1 MKQKQKRSLTKITE
15 ICDKKQNMAF
25 QHISDSYCYLPSPPP
40 LPFPYSPPPPPPP
53 KKCAFTKELLSLVSF
68 EFQNWNGKLWKAAK
82 ISQEDNG
89 NAVYF
94 GSSPMLTRFDYTLT
108 SVCIFS
114 ILISTHLTR
123 KNLLNNQGSLYLLII
138 SFTLIA
144 LMHNSGVILKGRIRF
159 WSLSKVCR
167 V

>member
-40 LPFPYSPPPPPPP
+40 LPFPYSSTPTPPPPR
-53 KKCAFTKELLSLVSF
+53 KKCAFTEELLSLVSF

-94 GSSPMLTRFDYTLT
+94 GSSPMLTHYDYTLT

-114 ILISTHLTR
+114 ILISIPLTR
-123 KNLLNNQGSLYLLII
+123 KNLLNNQESLYLLII
-138 SFTLIA
+138 SFYSHSLHA
-144 LMHNSGVILKGRIRF
+144 RF
-159 WSLSKVCR
+159 RGDIVR
-167 V
+167 RN

>member
-1 MKQKQKRSLTKITE
+1 MIKNKIWPFNIFQIRTATCPSL
-15 ICDKKQNMAF
+15 
-25 QHISDSYCYLPSPPP
+25 LPSPSPT
-40 LPFPYSPPPPPPP
+40 PPPPPPP
-53 KKCAFTKELLSLVSF
+53 PRKKCAFTKELLSLVSF

-138 SFTLIA
+138 SFILIA
-144 LMHNSGVILKGRIRF
+144 LMHDSGVILKGRIRF
-159 WSLSKVCR
+159 WSLSKGCR

>member
-1 MKQKQKRSLTKITE
+1 MTKNKIWPFN
-15 ICDKKQNMAF
+15 IF
-25 QHISDSYCYLPSPPP
+25 HIRTATCPPLLPSPSPTPP
-40 LPFPYSPPPPPPP
+40 PPPPPPP

-94 GSSPMLTRFDYTLT
+94 GSPPMLTRYDYTLT

-144 LMHNSGVILKGRIRF
+144 LRHDSGVILKGRIRF
-159 WSLSKVCR
+159 WSLSKGCR

>member
-1 MKQKQKRSLTKITE
+1 
-15 ICDKKQNMAF
+15 MAF

>member
-1 MKQKQKRSLTKITE
+1 MIKNKIWPFN
-15 ICDKKQNMAF
+15 IF
-25 QHISDSYCYLPSPPP
+25 QIRTATCPPLLPSPPLP
-40 LPFPYSPPPPPPP
+40 LLPTPTPPR

-94 GSSPMLTRFDYTLT
+94 GSSPMLTRYDYTLT

-138 SFTLIA
+138 SFILIA
-144 LMHNSGVILKGRIRF
+144 LMHDSGVILKGRIRF
-159 WSLSKVCR
+159 WSLSKGCR

>member
-1 MKQKQKRSLTKITE
+1 MIKNKIWPFN
-15 ICDKKQNMAF
+15 IF
-25 QHISDSYCYLPSPPP
+25 QIRTATCPPLLPSPPLP
-40 LPFPYSPPPPPPP
+40 LLPTPTPPP
-53 KKCAFTKELLSLVSF
+53 KKMCFHQGAIVAGFFWIPKLKWQVMKG
-68 EFQNWNGKLWKAAK
+68 GKK
-82 ISQEDNG
+82 SQEDNG

-94 GSSPMLTRFDYTLT
+94 GSSPMLTHYDYTLT

-138 SFTLIA
+138 SFILIA
-144 LMHNSGVILKGRIRF
+144 LMHDSGVILKGRIRF
-159 WSLSKVCR
+159 WSLSKGCR

>member
-1 MKQKQKRSLTKITE
+1 MKQKQKSLTKITE
-15 ICDKKQNMAF
+15 ICDKKQNLAF
-25 QHISDSYCYLPSPPP
+25 QYISDSCLLPALP
-40 LPFPYSPPPPPPP
+40 LPIPFSPFLPPPPR

-94 GSSPMLTRFDYTLT
+94 GSSPMLTRYDYTLI

-114 ILISTHLTR
+114 ILISIPLTR
-123 KNLLNNQGSLYLLII
+123 KNLLNNQGHLYLLII
-138 SFTLIA
+138 SFYSHSLNA
-144 LMHNSGVILKGRIRF
+144 RF
-159 WSLSKVCR
+159 RGDIVR
-167 V
+167 RN

>member
-40 LPFPYSPPPPPPP
+40 LPFPYSPTPTHPR

-94 GSSPMLTRFDYTLT
+94 GSSPMLTRYDYTLI

-114 ILISTHLTR
+114 ILISIPLTR
-123 KNLLNNQGSLYLLII
+123 KNLLNNQGHLYLLII
-138 SFTLIA
+138 SFYSHSLYA
-144 LMHNSGVILKGRIRF
+144 RF
-159 WSLSKVCR
+159 RDDIVR
-167 V
+167 RN

>member
-1 MKQKQKRSLTKITE
+1 
-15 ICDKKQNMAF
+15 
-25 QHISDSYCYLPSPPP
+25 
-40 LPFPYSPPPPPPP
+40 
-53 KKCAFTKELLSLVSF
+53 
-68 EFQNWNGKLWKAAK
+68 
-82 ISQEDNG
+82 
-89 NAVYF
+89 
-94 GSSPMLTRFDYTLT
+94 MLTRYDYTLT

-144 LMHNSGVILKGRIRF
+144 LRHDSGVILKGRIRF
-159 WSLSKVCR
+159 WSLSKGCR